1 MGMEGKEEE
10 GGSGGESGVTGHER
24 STIHHRNLEVRVDL
38 KEIARPVQHHL
49 DSFEKVFRESIR
61 SKVGLV
67 DLVTKYI
74 IRTKGKRVRPIL
86 VMLSADLCGGVGE
99 KTFRGATLVE
109 ILHTATL
116 IHDDV
121 VDEADTRR
129 GFASINAT
137 WKNKIAVLMGDYLL
151 SRGLLLSLEHDDFP
165 FLKITSTS
173 VRRMSEGEIHQIQ
186 KSRKLDMD
194 EETYLRIIGDK
205 TASLLSTCCEIGAT
219 SATDDPERRRLMREY
234 GENVG
239 MAFQIRDDILDFTGR
254 RSITGKPTGLDLSEK
269 KLTLPLIH
277 ALKNAPHGESKEILS
292 TIRNGGK
299 KINVQRVVDFVQNYG
314 GITYAE
320 SRAREFATAAAGK
333 LSTFPESA
341 SKASLLGFASF
352 VIDRDK

>member
-1 MGMEGKEEE
+1 MGVERKEE
-10 GGSGGESGVTGHER
+10 SGRGESGVEDER
-24 STIHHRNLEVRVDL
+24 KPFHDLFPKVRVDL
-38 KEIARPVQHHL
+38 KEIARPVQPHL

-86 VMLSADLCGGVGE
+86 VMLSADVCGGIGE
-99 KTFRGATLVE
+99 KTYRGATLVE

-129 GFASINAT
+129 GFASINAM

-151 SRGLLLSLEHDDFP
+151 SRGLLLSLENDDFP

-219 SATDDPERRRLMREY
+219 SATEDPDWRRLLREY

-254 RSITGKPTGLDLSEK
+254 RSITGKPSGLDLSEK

-277 ALKNAPHGESKEILS
+277 ALKNAPRGESKEVLS
-292 TIRNGGK
+292 TIRDGGK
-299 KINVQRVVDFVQNYG
+299 KMNVRRVVEFVQQYG
-314 GITYAE
+314 GISYAE
-320 SRAREFATAAAGK
+320 SRAREFAAAAVGN
-333 LSTFPESA
+333 LSAFPESA